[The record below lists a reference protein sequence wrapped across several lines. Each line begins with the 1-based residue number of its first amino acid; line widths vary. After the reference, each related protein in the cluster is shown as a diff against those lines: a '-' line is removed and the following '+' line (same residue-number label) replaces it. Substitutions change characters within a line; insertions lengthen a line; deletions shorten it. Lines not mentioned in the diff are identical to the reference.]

1 MGELVSR
8 KSDASHTMTKNLNVF
23 GTITDS
29 DNHPL
34 QGGECGKRLMPH
46 VIDATAI
53 ATPDVECL
61 SVPRTHGKPRD
72 GWKPVSWAQV
82 ANAVNYVAHML
93 IEQAGTPT
101 PGTFPT
107 IAYIGLEDPRYVLFI
122 MGAIKAGYKALFIS
136 PRNSV
141 EAQVNLFDK
150 TGCNLLYHDQTLASM
165 VRPWVAGR
173 SGMKSIAIP
182 PWEEWVTTP
191 VAPFPYTKTFA
202 EAEWDPFV
210 VLHTSGSTGLPKPV
224 IIPQGKLALN
234 DLHRY
239 VPEYKGNLPWL
250 PTWGKFDNPRYLCTC
265 PLFHTAGIMPTVLS
279 GFYYNTP
286 VIFRDPSVPLTGDNV
301 VEWLQNSGA
310 TYTVLPPAILEQ
322 MSRSQ
327 AALDE
332 LKKLQ
337 VVAFGGG
344 PIAPAA
350 AASLLSNEIK
360 LVNAIGATEY
370 IYMPYYTQPDSSL
383 WEWFIVPTELLGIEW
398 RPFGEDTYEQV
409 FIRQNRKHPGLQ
421 GCFYVFPELDE
432 YSTKDLYRPHPT
444 LPNHWTYVG
453 RADDIIVFST
463 GEKLNPTTIEGAVI
477 GHPGVLGAQVVG
489 SGQFHAALLIEPAQ
503 HPANEQ
509 EKQRFLDDV
518 WPVIEKVNEKT
529 VAHGRILR
537 DYVFLSDLA
546 RPFPRAGKGTIQRAM
561 AVKLY
566 ADDIRRIF
574 ESSSDTNGVPAAGVE
589 LDFSSETTLADGIRD
604 LVQRTLSLPALG
616 VDDDFFSVGVD
627 SLQVLQ
633 LARVLSASVKETIE
647 ARSIYS
653 YPTIAQLSSFINSL
667 AGSSL
672 NGTAVT
678 STEADTL
685 GLCSALVHKYTQ
697 DLPCPTPDKPL
708 PAATNQTI
716 IITGATGALGCYLL
730 DLALANQDITKIY
743 CFNRTSDARERQ
755 IAASSARGLS
765 TDFPPSR
772 VEFLTVD
779 LSSSATFNL
788 PEEIA
793 TCLASTV
800 DRIIHN
806 AWPVDFNQSIASFE
820 PHLCGV
826 RHLINFAAAAAKRIP
841 ITFVSSVS
849 TVEQWPESGLIPEQ
863 SLSDFTHASQM
874 GYGQSKL
881 AASLI
886 LDAAATVSSVPRNVV
901 RVGQVAGPRAEQGQ
915 WNPREWLPSLI
926 RSSLF
931 LGLLP
936 SELGALGNMGWAPVE
951 DIAGVVLEV
960 TAGQDG
966 NGGYFHAVNPNLPDW
981 EGVIVPAVTDF
992 YGSRIERVVSL
1003 EEWVEALEKSAV
1015 GEVNLEKNPG
1025 VKLLDTYRLA
1035 STKATNSA
1043 AAIAGFATERTE
1055 QASET
1060 MRRMEPVTA
1069 ELMKRWCEQWQF

>member
-1 MGELVSR
+1 
-8 KSDASHTMTKNLNVF
+8 MTKNTMNVF
-23 GTITDS
+23 GTVTDS
-29 DNHPL
+29 ENEPL
-34 QGGECGKRLMPH
+34 LGGECGKRLMPH

-53 ATPDVECL
+53 ATPDVECMF
-61 SVPRTHGKPRD
+61 VPRTPGNPRD

-82 ANAVNYVAHML
+82 ANAVNFVAHML

-107 IAYIGLEDPRYVLFI
+107 IAYIGLDDPRYVLFL

-136 PRNSV
+136 PRNSI
-141 EAQVNLFDK
+141 EAQVHLFNTTD
-150 TGCNLLYHDQTLASM
+150 CDILYHEETLASI
-165 VRPWVAGR
+165 VKPWVAGR
-173 SGMKSIAIP
+173 SGMRSIVIP
-182 PWEEWVTTP
+182 PWDKWVTTT
-191 VAPFPYTKTFA
+191 VAPFPYTKTFD

-224 IIPQGKLALN
+224 IIPQGSLALN

-239 VPEYKGNLPWL
+239 VPKYKGNLPWL
-250 PTWGKFDNPRYLCTC
+250 PTWGNFDNPRYLCTC
-265 PLFHTAGIMPTVLS
+265 PLFHTAGIAPTVLS

-286 VIFRDPSVPLTGDNV
+286 VIFRDPLVPLTGDNV
-301 VEWLQNSGA
+301 VEWLQNSNA

-327 AALDE
+327 IALDE
-332 LKKLQ
+332 LKRLQ

-350 AASLLSNEIK
+350 AASLLKNEVK

-370 IYMPYYTQPDSSL
+370 IYMPYYTQPDPSL

-398 RPFGEDTYEQV
+398 RPFGEDTFEQV
-409 FIRQNRKHPGLQ
+409 FIRQNKEHPGVQ

-444 LPNHWTYVG
+444 LPDHWTYVG

-463 GEKLNPTTIEGAVI
+463 GEKLNPTTIEGAVT

-489 SGQFHAALLIEPAQ
+489 AGQFHAALLIEPAQ

-509 EKQRFLDDV
+509 EKQKFLDDV
-518 WPVIEKVNEKT
+518 WPVIEKVNVET

-537 DYVFLSDLA
+537 DYVFLSDPA

-561 AVKLY
+561 ATRLY

-574 ESSSDTNGVPAAGVE
+574 ESSPDTNGASAAAVE
-589 LDFSSETTLADGIRD
+589 LDFSSETALADGIRL
-604 LVQRTLSLPALG
+604 LVQQTLKLPALG
-616 VDDDFFSVGVD
+616 DDDDFFAAGVD

-633 LARVLSASVKETIE
+633 LARVLSASVKQTVRG
-647 ARSIYS
+647 RSIYS
-653 YPTIAQLSSFINSL
+653 HPTIVKLSSFIYSL
-667 AGSSL
+667 AGSSS
-672 NGTAVT
+672 NGTAAA
-678 STEADTL
+678 STVADTL
-685 GLCSALVHKYTQ
+685 ALCSALVEKYTQ
-697 DLPCPTPDKPL
+697 NLPSPTFDKAL

-716 IITGATGALGCYLL
+716 IITGTTGALGCYLL
-730 DLALANQDITKIY
+730 DLALANQDITKII

-755 IAASSARGLS
+755 IAASSSRGLL
-765 TDFPPSR
+765 TDFSPSR

-779 LSSSATFNL
+779 LSSSATFSL
-788 PEEIA
+788 PDEIA
-793 TCLASTV
+793 ARLASTV

-820 PHLCGV
+820 PHLRGV
-826 RHLINFAAAAAKRIP
+826 RHLIDFAAAAAKRIP

-849 TVEQWPESGLIPEQ
+849 TVEQWPESSLIPEQ
-863 SLSDFTHASQM
+863 SLSDFTYASQM

-886 LDAAATVSSVPRNVV
+886 LDAAATVSSVPRNIV
-901 RVGQVAGPRAEQGQ
+901 RVGQIAGPRAEQGQ
-915 WNPREWLPSLI
+915 WNPHEWLPTLI

-936 SELGALGNMGWAPVE
+936 SELGVLGKLGWAPVE
-951 DIAGVVLEV
+951 DIAGVVLEI
-960 TAGQDG
+960 AIGQDG

-981 EGVIVPAVTDF
+981 EGVVVPAVTEF
-992 YGSRIERVVSL
+992 YGNRIERVVSL
-1003 EEWVEALEKSAV
+1003 PEWVEALEKSAT
-1015 GEVNLEKNPG
+1015 GEVDLEKNPG

-1035 STKATNSA
+1035 VLASTKVTDGEA
-1043 AAIAGFATERTE
+1043 ARGGFATERTE
-1055 QASET
+1055 KASET
-1060 MRRMEPVTA
+1060 MRRMEPVTG
-1069 ELMKRWCEQWQF
+1069 ELMKRWCKQWRF

>member
-1 MGELVSR
+1 
-8 KSDASHTMTKNLNVF
+8 MTKNMNVF

-34 QGGECGKRLMPH
+34 HGGECGKRLMPH

-61 SVPRTHGKPRD
+61 SVPRTHGNPLD

-82 ANAVNYVAHML
+82 ANAVNYIAHLL
-93 IEQAGTPT
+93 IEQAGVPT

-150 TGCNLLYHDQTLASM
+150 TDCNLLYHDQTLASM

-173 SGMKSIAIP
+173 SGMKSITIP
-182 PWEEWVTTP
+182 PWEQWVTTP

-239 VPEYKGNLPWL
+239 VPEYNGNMPWL
-250 PTWGKFDNPRYLCTC
+250 PTWAKFDNPRYLCTC

-279 GFYYNTP
+279 GIYYSTP

-332 LKKLQ
+332 MKKLQ

-350 AASLLSNEIK
+350 AAALLSNEIK

-383 WEWFIVPTELLGIEW
+383 WEWFIVPSELLGIEW

-409 FIRQNRKHPGLQ
+409 FIRQKKHPGLQ

-432 YSTKDLYRPHPT
+432 YSTSDLYRPHPT

-489 SGQFHAALLIEPAQ
+489 SGQFHAALLIEPA
-503 HPANEQ
+503 HYPVNEG

-518 WPVIEKVNEKT
+518 WPVIEKINEET

-537 DYVFLSDLA
+537 DYVFLSDPA

-566 ADDIRRIF
+566 ADDVRRIF
-574 ESSSDTNGVPAAGVE
+574 ESSSDTNSVPAAGME
-589 LDFSSETTLADGIRD
+589 LDFSSDTALAEGIRN
-604 LVQRTLSLPALG
+604 LVQLTLNLPALG
-616 VDDDFFSVGVD
+616 GDDDFFAAGVD

-633 LARVLSASVKETIE
+633 LTRVLSASVKETIE
-647 ARSIYS
+647 ARSIYN
-653 YPTIAQLSSFINSL
+653 YPTITQLSSFINSL
-667 AGSSL
+667 AGSSSK
-672 NGTAVT
+672 GTALT
-678 STEADTL
+678 STETDTL
-685 GLCSALVHKYTQ
+685 ALCSALVERYTQ
-697 DLPCPTPDKPL
+697 NLPPPNPKKPL

-716 IITGATGALGCYLL
+716 IITGTTGTLGCYLL
-730 DLALANQDITKIY
+730 DFAIANQNITKIY
-743 CFNRTSDARERQ
+743 CFNRTPDARERQ
-755 IAASSARGLS
+755 LATSSARGLC

-793 TCLASTV
+793 ICLASTV

-826 RHLINFAAAAAKRIP
+826 RHLIDFAAAAVKNIP
-841 ITFVSSVS
+841 ITFVSSIS
-849 TVEQWPESGLIPEQ
+849 SVERWPEPGLIPEQ
-863 SLSDFTHASQM
+863 PLSDFTYASQM

-886 LDAAATVSSVPRNVV
+886 LDTAATESLVPRNIV
-901 RVGQVAGPRAEQGQ
+901 RVGQIAGPRAEQGQ

-926 RSSLF
+926 RSSLS

-936 SELGALGNMGWAPVE
+936 GELGVLGSLGWAPVE

-960 TAGQDG
+960 TTGQDG

-981 EGVIVPAVTDF
+981 KGVIVPAITDF
-992 YGSRIERVVSL
+992 YGSRIQRVVSL
-1003 EEWVEALEKSAV
+1003 EEWVNALEKSAV
-1015 GEVNLEKNPG
+1015 GEVDLEKNPG
-1025 VKLLDTYRLA
+1025 VKLLDTYRFA
-1035 STKATNSA
+1035 STKATNGETAS
-1043 AAIAGFATERTE
+1043 AGFATERTG

-1060 MRRMEPVTA
+1060 MRRMGPVTA